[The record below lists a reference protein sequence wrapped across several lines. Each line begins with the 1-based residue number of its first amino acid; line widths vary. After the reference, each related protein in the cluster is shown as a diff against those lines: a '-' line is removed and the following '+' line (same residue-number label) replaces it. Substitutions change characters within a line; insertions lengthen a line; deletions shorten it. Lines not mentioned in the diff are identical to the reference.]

1 MGLIRGWVRKP
12 MGSLRGDGT
21 GLLRPKRLDN
31 WSRAMVATL
40 PVRTSIRFWI
50 IPLVSLLLAAVV
62 EVKASTRAVVV
73 LADGVVLGAVV
84 VVVFVVEC
92 PPSRPKPKSP
102 PSGAAETMQR
112 SGRRLSKCIVEAL
125 LTFGLATP
133 PS

>member
-1 MGLIRGWVRKP
+1 

-21 GLLRPKRLDN
+21 GLLRPRRLDN

-40 PVRTSIRFWI
+40 PVRTSIRFWM

-84 VVVFVVEC
+84 VVVFEVES
-92 PPSRPKPKSP
+92 PPSRPKPESP
-102 PSGAAETMQR
+102 PSGDAEKWKKAQQ
-112 SGRRLSKCIVEAL
+112 VH
-125 LTFGLATP
+125 FGGSFDFWTGHP
-133 PS
+133 H